1 MADLDILSRLKLLK
15 NSKIS
20 VDVDEVLPD
29 ILVVTYSF
37 ESKVFKGVLLDST
50 KRNLPCGINGPPNF
64 PDQIFSPKSEHAE
77 DDKLVTVNQRFT
89 YFQPPQQQQDK
100 GIVNLHMRRAIKP
113 PARYRGAK
121 MTVRLRPRQV
131 LCSKCRSICNEN
143 SENVDHSAGRGKK
156 TPPFSENQT
165 SNLDVRLLPAA
176 AAATL
181 IPRLSRLKPNEITN
195 AINGKVPVP
204 MPVVNS
210 KPSLDVNYWLQAN
223 EANAKPAACDKP
235 DIETDIEDDSD
246 SKMVLRKK
254 RSVGSMEDLWDES
267 VFEEAAKRTKTT
279 PVIKIS
285 FGSQGEGEVVK
296 IPSKLQNCSES
307 EAEDKQKVASAKAA
321 KRALKKA
328 KKEARRK
335 LTSAPGSS
343 PVYEALHYRRHRHKV
358 KHKKKRKFELVKEN
372 EATEQSE
379 NQTVAEIKDRC
390 LKQKLSISLRRL
402 NATAYASAS
411 GSGAAAEADESGSSP
426 ATSHSSEEALPDF
439 PPLPLAPL
447 PLTQMAAST
456 RNSDGRLLAVGDIVW
471 GKIHGFPWWPGKVL
485 NITLKDG
492 VSGCQAHVAWYGSST
507 SSLMP
512 CDQLSPFLE
521 TFKSRFNKKK
531 KSSQYKEAIKQATSE
546 ASSSRN
552 SSLSSSSSTA
562 TSVPS
567 TASADAMPIL
577 TQLLCASPTQV
588 HVVS

>member
-1 MADLDILSRLKLLK
+1 MADLDILSQLKILK

-29 ILVVTYSF
+29 ILVVSYSF

-50 KRNLPCGINGPPNF
+50 KRNLPCGINGPANF
-64 PDQIFSPKSEHAE
+64 PDQIFSPKPEHGE
-77 DDKLVTVNQRFT
+77 DDKLFTVNQRFT
-89 YFQPPQQQQDK
+89 YFQPQGGDK
-100 GIVNLHMRRAIKP
+100 AAKPGLATTNHFHMRREIRP
-113 PARYRGAK
+113 PARFRGAK

-143 SENVDHSAGRGKK
+143 SENVDHSAARGKK

-165 SNLDVRLLPAA
+165 SNLDTRLAPATA
-176 AAATL
+176 ASAATL
-181 IPRLSRLKPNEITN
+181 IPKLSRLKPNEISN
-195 AINGKVPVP
+195 AINGMCP
-204 MPVVNS
+204 
-210 KPSLDVNYWLQAN
+210 KPSLEVNYWLGG
-223 EANAKPAACDKP
+223 NATPKPT
-235 DIETDIEDDSD
+235 ETDLEEDSD

-285 FGSQGEGEVVK
+285 FGGQGEGEVVK

-307 EAEDKQKVASAKAA
+307 EAEDKQKAASAKAA

-335 LTSAPGSS
+335 LNPGSS
-343 PVYEALHYRRHRHKV
+343 PVYRKHRHKV
-358 KHKKKRKFELVKEN
+358 KHKKKRKLEN
-372 EATEQSE
+372 EATAVCR
-379 NQTVAEIKDRC
+379 QTVAEIKDRC

-402 NATAYASAS
+402 NATAYAS
-411 GSGAAAEADESGSSP
+411 GPPGTEAESAGSSP

-439 PPLPLAPL
+439 PPSPSP
-447 PLTQMAAST
+447 QDDGSHVVMAST

-485 NITLKDG
+485 SITLKDEA
-492 VSGCQAHVAWYGSST
+492 SGSRAHVAWYGSST

-531 KSSQYKEAIKQATSE
+531 KSSQYKEAIKQASSE
-546 ASSSRN
+546 ATSSR
-552 SSLSSSSSTA
+552 SSAANNDVSASSAANDA
-562 TSVPS
+562 T
-567 TASADAMPIL
+567 MPPVL